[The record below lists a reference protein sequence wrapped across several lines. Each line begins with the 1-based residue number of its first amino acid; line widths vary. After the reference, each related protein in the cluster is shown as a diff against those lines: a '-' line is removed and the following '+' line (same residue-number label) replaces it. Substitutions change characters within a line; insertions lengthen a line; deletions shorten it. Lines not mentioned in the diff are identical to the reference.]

1 MIHPLTNQ
9 GLAHKEDWLEIFDKA
24 GINLIKM
31 NDKLNF
37 RLVQFILKF

>member
-9 GLAHKEDWLEIFDKA
+9 GLTHKEDWLEIFDKA